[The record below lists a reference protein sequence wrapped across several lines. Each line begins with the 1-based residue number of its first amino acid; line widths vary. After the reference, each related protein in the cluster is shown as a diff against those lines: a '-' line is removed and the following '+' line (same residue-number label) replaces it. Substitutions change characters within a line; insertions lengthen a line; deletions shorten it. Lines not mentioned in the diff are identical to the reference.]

1 MKFAT
6 NCFDGAPC
14 AATSTGCLIG
24 TCQRTAPTPVVYMT
38 ATLDNLTLTTTLDA
52 ARNRVVE
59 AAMDEYRNPCTITA
73 HNLLN
78 ACRALAAER
87 DKS

>member
-6 NCFDGAPC
+6 NCFDGALC
-14 AATSTGCLIG
+14 AATTTGCLVG
-24 TCQRTAPTPVVYMT
+24 TCQRTLPTPVVYMT
-38 ATLDNLTLTTTLDA
+38 AMLDNLATTLDA

-78 ACRALAAER
+78 ACRALIAE
-87 DKS
+87 KEKL